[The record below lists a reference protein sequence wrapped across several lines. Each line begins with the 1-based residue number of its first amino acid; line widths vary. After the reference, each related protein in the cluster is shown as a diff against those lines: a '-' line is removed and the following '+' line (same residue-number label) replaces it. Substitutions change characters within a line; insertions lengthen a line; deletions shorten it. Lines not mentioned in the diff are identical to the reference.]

1 VTNDH
6 NNRNRASRDRLADVI
21 ARLGD
26 RSISL
31 PGGWTAAALL
41 AHLAF
46 WDGLGAAR
54 LEKYIGD
61 RRPMEFGSDA
71 MTEFINAAGLAQW
84 TATPLRVAAALATDG
99 AAKIDRLIEGLPK
112 DAFDGIRA
120 MNVPRV
126 LDRSLHRKEHLD
138 EIERALR

>member
-1 VTNDH
+1 MTNDH
-6 NNRNRASRDRLADVI
+6 NKRNRASRDRLAAVI
-21 ARLGD
+21 AQLGD
-26 RSISL
+26 RSIPL

-54 LEKYIGD
+54 LEKYLRD
-61 RRPMEFGSDA
+61 RKPMEFGSDA
-71 MTEFINAAGLAQW
+71 LTEFINAAGLAQW
-84 TATPLRVAAALATDG
+84 TATPLRAAAALATDA
-99 AAKIDRLIEGLPK
+99 AAKVDRVIEGVPK
-112 DAFDGIRA
+112 DVFDAIRA
-120 MNVPRV
+120 LDAPRV